1 MFRRFWVLVI
11 FMLFVLACEQRI
23 CMAGLGVQIR
33 SVEWCSGYHI
43 CLTTCKVTKGPK
55 FDPWFNHFFFPFCL
69 SLFSY
74 HPIKHT
80 NYIFKITSIQAFIS
94 SVCTTN
100 RSGGRDSSDK
110 G

>member
-11 FMLFVLACEQRI
+11 FMLFVLAGEQRI

-69 SLFSY
+69 SY